1 MVPPRPDSS
10 TAAEGFFL
18 FDVSLVSRDA
28 PDPELYIR
36 ARAGRTATAFPAVGQ
51 HTMKVRYLARA
62 DSSVD
67 LGYGRFINAN
77 AGITAS
83 TWARE
88 TLSAGKTFAL

>member
-1 MVPPRPDSS
+1 
-10 TAAEGFFL
+10 
-18 FDVSLVSRDA
+18 
-28 PDPELYIR
+28 
-36 ARAGRTATAFPAVGQ
+36 
-51 HTMKVRYLARA
+51 MKVRYLARA